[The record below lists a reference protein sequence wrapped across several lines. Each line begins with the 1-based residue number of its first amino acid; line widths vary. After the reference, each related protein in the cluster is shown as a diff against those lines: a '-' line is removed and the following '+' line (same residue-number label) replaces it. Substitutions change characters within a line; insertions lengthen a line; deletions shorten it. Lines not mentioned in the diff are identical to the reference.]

1 MIRFLPVQESV
12 YTKMIEIKNLR
23 KNFGDKE
30 VLRGVNLNIDSG
42 KTTVIIGSSG
52 CGKSVLLKHIVGL
65 LQPDEGEIF
74 IDGEEITKMKEK
86 EIYRVRNKFGF
97 LFQSAALFDSMT
109 VGENVGLSL
118 KENTNTAPDEIN
130 KIVTEKLGLV
140 NLSGTEKL
148 MPSELSGGMRKR
160 VGLARALARGPQYI
174 LYDEPTTGLDPITSE
189 TIDQLIDTIARNEKL
204 QVTSIVVTH
213 DIFSV
218 YEVADRVAM
227 MDNGVIHFEGTPQEL
242 STTSDPIVREFLDR
256 TDRKRVIK

>member
-1 MIRFLPVQESV
+1 
-12 YTKMIEIKNLR
+12 MIEIKNLR
-23 KNFGDKE
+23 KKFGKNE
-30 VLRGVNLNIDSG
+30 VLRGVDLNIDTG

-65 LQPDEGEIF
+65 LRPDEGEIF
-74 IDGEEITKMKEK
+74 IDGEEITNMNEK
-86 EIYRVRNKFGF
+86 EIFRIRNKFGF

-109 VGENVGLSL
+109 VGENIGLGL
-118 KENTNTAPDEIN
+118 KENTDTPQPEID
-130 KIVTEKLGLV
+130 KIVEEKLGLV
-140 NLSGTEKL
+140 NLSGTERL

-160 VGLARALARGPQYI
+160 VGLARALARSPQYI

-227 MDNGVIHFEGTPQEL
+227 MDQGIIHFEGTPQEL
-242 STTSDPIVREFLDR
+242 KTTSDPIVREFLER
-256 TDRKRVIK
+256 TDRERVIKS